1 MLNRVQSLVPP
12 IPTPSNTTFEFAAC
26 DSKTQVEP
34 SSSVPDMAV
43 STTVTMT
50 STVAPIVMTNCTTVA
65 PMTIGTLSADK
76 APITRTKE
84 WNNLDESTTTEEP
97 TNTDT
102 SYNITVIVTT
112 TTFLILVITITVCA
126 IKGYGKKSGRCRPR
140 TLLARKMFPLEKET
154 QERLVYHNN
163 NILFN

>member
-12 IPTPSNTTFEFAAC
+12 IPTPSNTTFEFATC

-34 SSSVPDMAV
+34 SSSVSDTAA

-50 STVAPIVMTNCTTVA
+50 STVAPIVTTNCTTVA
-65 PMTIGTLSADK
+65 LMTIGTLSVDK
-76 APITRTKE
+76 TPITRTKE

-102 SYNITVIVTT
+102 SD
-112 TTFLILVITITVCA
+112 TITV
-126 IKGYGKKSGRCRPR
+126 K
-140 TLLARKMFPLEKET
+140 
-154 QERLVYHNN
+154 V
-163 NILFN
+163 